1 MRNPRATEIK
11 VGITVL
17 LGLIVFLWVLG
28 WAKNFSLS
36 SSDNLV
42 KVLFSNVSGLEIG
55 NNVTVNGVRK
65 GHVKDFVIQ
74 GSNVIVTLSIN
85 SEVDLRKDAKFS
97 LESTDLM
104 GGRKIEVNPGNSDQD
119 IDLSELQPGT
129 YISDIAGMISL
140 FSDIQDK
147 IGIIANESVKTLKG
161 INSLLDDENFIVG
174 IKTSVAN
181 LNNLTAKLDKV
192 LTENQENIK
201 EITENT
207 KSITSDTKVFIEQ
220 NKENIT
226 QSLNN
231 LNIVLTKSDS
241 LITSLNY
248 LAQQTA
254 TGGNNLGRI
263 LYDDSLYYDLTNS
276 IKTLKELSTII
287 LEQLNSDGFKVDASI
302 F

>member
-28 WAKNFSLS
+28 WAKNFTLS

-42 KVLFSNVSGLEIG
+42 KVIFSNVSGLEIG

-85 SEVDLRKDAKFS
+85 SEVDMRKDAKFS

-104 GGRKIEVNPGNSDQD
+104 GGRKIEVNPGTSDQD
-119 IDLSELQPGT
+119 IDLSELQQGT

-207 KSITSDTKVFIEQ
+207 KSITSDTKVFIQQ

-241 LITSLNY
+241 LITSLNF

-254 TGGNNLGRI
+254 TGGNNLGKI

>member
-42 KVLFSNVSGLEIG
+42 KVKFSNVSGLEIG

-104 GGRKIEVNPGNSDQD
+104 GGRKIEVNPGTSEQE
-119 IDLSELQPGT
+119 IDFSQMQQGT

-207 KSITSDTKVFIEQ
+207 KSITSDTKDFIQQ
-220 NKENIT
+220 NKENIA

-254 TGGNNLGRI
+254 TGGNNLGKI